1 LIVEENA
8 HRIEG
13 HFPVRFAQLG
23 DGYTELGYRVEVLTT
38 WGWSRADET
47 RNAFTVHRLGPVARQ
62 FRRIAGRLRAQGDAT
77 APRRFL
83 NSVGDALATATVI
96 AATRS
101 RARRMNPPPDAV
113 LIMGFDTEPRLLA
126 ALAGDGRWLVNQF
139 KDPDL
144 VFGWR
149 SRWVERLVTRAARR
163 AERRRAARG
172 GRLRIAAANA
182 SWRDRWAKDA
192 PFLDPVVIPIAG
204 ARAFEP
210 VPDAR
215 ERLGIPP
222 DRRVALLFGAPD
234 SKRVDTVLEAFA
246 ALDDWTLVV
255 GGLVADVAQ
264 LTATPDERL
273 QLHPGI
279 VDNATR
285 DLFLS
290 AADLM
295 VLSFDA
301 GYERNSGTLMDA
313 VSANLLIV
321 CSRNSYASG
330 IVEQFQLGPLFEP
343 GDPTSL
349 IVAVHEA
356 PHTLDRQV
364 AKQAYGAL
372 SNHSVARR
380 QLEVLGVLTDPES
393 E

>member
-23 DGYTELGYRVEVLTT
+23 EGYTELGYRVEVLTT

-47 RNAFTVHRLGPVARQ
+47 RNSFTVHRLGPVARQ
-62 FRRIAGRLRAQGDAT
+62 FRRVAGRLRAQGDAT
-77 APRRFL
+77 ATRRFV

-101 RARRMNPPPDAV
+101 RARRTKPSPDVV

-149 SRWVERLVTRAARR
+149 SRWAEQLVTRAARR

-182 SWRDRWAKDA
+182 SWRDRWAEDA

-204 ARAFEP
+204 ARPFEP
-210 VPDAR
+210 VPNAR
-215 ERLGIPP
+215 ERLGIPR

-264 LTATPDERL
+264 LTATPHERL

-279 VDNATR
+279 ADNATR

-313 VSANLLIV
+313 VSARLPIV
-321 CSRNSYASG
+321 CSRDSYAG
-330 IVEQFQLGPLFEP
+330 AVVEEFGLGPLFEP
-343 GDPTSL
+343 GNVASL
-349 IVAVHEA
+349 AEAVCQA
-356 PHTLDRQV
+356 PGALDRE
-364 AKQAYGAL
+364 
-372 SNHSVARR
+372 VARR
-380 QLEVLGVLTDPES
+380 AEEELSNRAVARQQLKVLGIRTEL
-393 E
+393 